1 MDEVNAERVQVAGRS
16 HVEFGARS
24 GIERLLAEGLDTVT
38 AMAAVK
44 RERIGDS
51 RGSDTGEDGDATL
64 EFGEEL
70 NGAFGRVAVQAGI
83 DGHGEDATRTKTNI
97 DVGGGTKAA
106 EAEPGDT
113 KKNERHGNLG
123 NDEEIAQSPEAA
135 GTSEGVFAFE
145 GGGRKAPGGGPGG
158 EQTEEKAGGK
168 AEKKSERENAG
179 VDTDIEIERNRNR
192 KTEGGEAVGG
202 PEGDKCAECAAEKR
216 KERGFG
222 QDLAQ
227 KLGARG
233 TESDADGHFM
243 LTSGSLG
250 EKEIGNVGAGD
261 EKNEENDNHQGAQ
274 EKKDGV
280 FVAWRER
287 ASLFEAEAETSVGAG
302 MGLSETLR
310 EDLEFRGGFGVGDAG
325 LEAGGDN
332 DPVIVAGVEMTCIG
346 KELIDVADRNPEL
359 RVEEKIDAPEKR
371 RSNAND
377 SVRMA
382 GERE

>member
-1 MDEVNAERVQVAGRS
+1 VNAERVQVAGRS

-243 LTSGSLG
+243 LTSGGLG